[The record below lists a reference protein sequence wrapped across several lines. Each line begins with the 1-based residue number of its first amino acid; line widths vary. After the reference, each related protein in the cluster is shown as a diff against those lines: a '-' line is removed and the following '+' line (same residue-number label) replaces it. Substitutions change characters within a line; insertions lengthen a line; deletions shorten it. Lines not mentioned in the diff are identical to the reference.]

1 MSEQQHVERPPLR
14 VPQTLQ
20 AIAGITWRLL
30 IVGIALYLLVLA
42 LNLIFPVALA
52 FFLAMFTTALAD
64 PIAGIF
70 RRVLPKWLSVVLALL
85 LIFLGAAFLIG
96 RVIGSIIEQGPE
108 LVSAISAG
116 ITEIENWLQQGPL
129 SLTADQVGQAE
140 EKAQELLASL
150 GQSAVQLVVNELGT
164 LGTLIVAGSVY
175 IFGTIFFMTTGR
187 EIWQWAVGWAPE
199 RTRASVDV
207 CGQLAWNN
215 VAGYTRGVVL
225 VAIADATLVLI
236 GLLILGVPLA
246 PVLAAVVFVGAF
258 IPVIGAPIATLLAAL
273 VALATMGPTTAIL
286 VVVLTIIV
294 GSFDGDVLQP
304 LVMGRTVQLHPLAIV
319 SIIAVGA
326 ITLGIVGALIAI
338 PVASSL
344 YAVLKY
350 LTGRDPDHPFPP
362 DQAAE
367 GMTVDEVDQPEPAKG
382 S

>member
-1 MSEQQHVERPPLR
+1 MSEQERTERQPLR
-14 VPQTLQ
+14 VPETLQ
-20 AIAGITWRLL
+20 SIAGITWRLL
-30 IVGIALYLLVLA
+30 IIGIAFYLLVMA
-42 LNLIFPVALA
+42 LDLIFPVAIA

-64 PIAGIF
+64 PLARIF
-70 RRVLPKWLSVVLALL
+70 QRILPKWLSVVLALL
-85 LIFLGAAFLIG
+85 LIFLASVFLIG
-96 RVIGSIIEQGPE
+96 RVIGSIVEQGPALAE
-108 LVSAISAG
+108 AISAG
-116 ITEIENWLQQGPL
+116 ITEVENWLQQGPL
-129 SLTADQVGQAE
+129 SLSSDQVGQVE
-140 EKAQELLASL
+140 QKAQEMLASF
-150 GQSAVQLVVNELGT
+150 GQSAVELVVNELGT

-187 EIWQWAVGWAPE
+187 DIWKWAVDWAPD
-199 RTRASVDV
+199 RTRAAVDV

-215 VAGYTRGVVL
+215 IAGYTRGVVL

-273 VALATMGPTTAIL
+273 VALATVGPTTALL
-286 VVVLTIIV
+286 VVVLTVIV

-338 PVASSL
+338 PVASSI

-350 LTGRDPDHPFPP
+350 LTGRDPNHPFPP
-362 DQAAE
+362 DQTADDS
-367 GMTVDEVDQPEPAKG
+367 TVNKVVQPEPAKG